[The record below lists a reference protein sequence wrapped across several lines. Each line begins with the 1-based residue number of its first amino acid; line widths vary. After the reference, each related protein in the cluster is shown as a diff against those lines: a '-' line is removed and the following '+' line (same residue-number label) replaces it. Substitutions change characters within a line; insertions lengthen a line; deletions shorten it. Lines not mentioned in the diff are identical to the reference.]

1 MDEAVEEAGEES
13 AEDVEGEEGPPV
25 GPDGEPLEEGEGP
38 PVGPDG
44 EPLEEGEGHQW
55 ALMENLYHPVKRVL
69 QWTRWRT
76 FTTWRRR
83 STLRSGWRTKAVHPL
98 PPPGEGGPPLGPDGQ
113 PLPPGEGGPPLGPD
127 GEPLPPGEGGPPIGP
142 DGEPLPPGAVGP
154 GGDFGPAGA
163 PTPEQDAA
171 AREAF
176 ETALA
181 DGLTPE
187 QAMAAAAE
195 AAGFAAPPGGFG
207 PGGPVI
213 LVPAVRVILDL
224 VVRVILDLVVR

>member
-1 MDEAVEEAGEES
+1 MLRVKKGRR
-13 AEDVEGEEGPPV
+13 V

-55 ALMENLYHPVKRVL
+55 ALMENLYHPVKRGSSL
-69 QWTRWRT
+69 RTRWRT

-83 STLRSGWRTKAVHPL
+83 STLRSGWRTFTTRRRRSTL
-98 PPPGEGGPPLGPDGQ
+98 SPDGEPYHQ
-113 PLPPGEGGPPLGPD
+113 AKASTLRSGWTTLPPGEGGPLLGSD

-154 GGDFGPAGA
+154 GGDFGPGGA

-187 QAMAAAAE
+187 QAMAALLKPQA
-195 AAGFAAPPGGFG
+195 
-207 PGGPVI
+207 
-213 LVPAVRVILDL
+213 LQRLQ
-224 VVRVILDLVVR
+224 VVRTWRSG